1 MITPIAASTVA
12 VGAHWTGRLFG
23 QTLYRDTIVSSLV
36 AAAVVLAIGFMLRR
50 SVTDGVPGRLQTLLE
65 TVWTTVDGYVE
76 QMVGSFARWLVPLV
90 TTLFFF
96 ILISN
101 WLELIPTGDRLT
113 SPTADT
119 NLTFALAFLVIIL
132 VHVTSIRRL
141 GLGGYFKV
149 NYAHPAGLP
158 KPLYILL
165 APINVIAQ
173 ISYPVSLSLRLFGNM
188 FAAALMLQIIALLP
202 IYLGWVLNGIWKIFE
217 GVFVD
222 VIQAFIFALL
232 TVIYMSMATAHDG
245 HDSHQGGAEDVAA
258 DRSDA
263 GLREAAAPVAA

>member
-1 MITPIAASTVA
+1 VTTPVVAAAVA
-12 VGAHWTGRLFG
+12 VGKHWTATVFG
-23 QTLYRDTIVSSLV
+23 QSLNLDTIVSSLV
-36 AAAVVLAIGFMLRR
+36 AAAVVLAAGFLLRR
-50 SVTDGVPGRLQTLLE
+50 AVTDGVPGRLQTALE
-65 TVWTTVDGYVE
+65 SAWSTIDSYVE
-76 QMVGSFARWLVPLV
+76 QMVGSTTRWLVPLV
-90 TTLFFF
+90 MTLFFF
-96 ILISN
+96 ILVSN

-119 NLTFALAFLVIIL
+119 NLTFGLAFTVIIL

-141 GLGGYFKV
+141 RFSGYLKA
-149 NYAHPAGLP
+149 NYLHPPGLP
-158 KPLYILL
+158 KPIYALL

-202 IYLGWVLNGIWKIFE
+202 IYLGWVLNGVWKIFE

-232 TVIYMSMATAHDG
+232 TVIYMSMATTQEG
-245 HDSHQGGAEDVAA
+245 HSGETDHPAEA
-258 DRSDA
+258 
-263 GLREAAAPVAA
+263 EAAFPAAELPAGAAA